1 MNEWTMQEAGWWT
14 SPLGAVCKE
23 ANGQWECYIDGE
35 GYPPAF
41 LKVGRLRL
49 EFTRAGRKVDHVA
62 ADVRIYLDPE
72 GGAA

>member
-35 GYPPAF
+35 GYPPVAGF
-41 LKVGRLRL
+41 LTLR
-49 EFTRAGRKVDHVA
+49 EAKKWVDENGNEQSKTE
-62 ADVRIYLDPE
+62 PK
-72 GGAA
+72 